1 VDGNIY
7 LKDVIKRFR
16 EAKGQC
22 DKAMAQVPGERW
34 SARLDPES
42 NSLETLMLHL
52 SGNMLSRWTDFL
64 TSDGEKPNRDR
75 DAEFEDPRN
84 ISQERLL
91 ERWEQGWAC
100 MFAAVEG
107 LTEES
112 LGMVVTIR
120 GEPHTVVEAI
130 NRQVAHY
137 AHHAGQIVFLAKHLA
152 GPEWQTLSIPRKG
165 SPAPRPR

>member
-1 VDGNIY
+1 MDGKIY
-7 LKDVIKRFR
+7 LADVIKRFR

-22 DKAMAQVPGERW
+22 DKAIAQVPRERW
-34 SARLDPES
+34 SVRLDPES

-64 TSDGEKPNRDR
+64 GSDGEKPNRDR
-75 DAEFEDPRN
+75 DGEFEDPRS

-100 MFAAVEG
+100 LFAAVEG
-107 LTEES
+107 LTEAS
-112 LGMVVTIR
+112 LEMVITIR

-137 AHHAGQIVFLAKHLA
+137 AHHAGQMVFLAKHLA
-152 GPEWQTLSIPRKG
+152 GPGWRTLSIPRKG
-165 SPAPRPR
+165 SPGSRPR